1 MKELQ
6 EQLFAN
12 ISSLA
17 YSLIDCYFILKGVF
31 FMFKNPNQEQIFQIL
46 KEAKNIAVVG
56 LSPKEDR
63 VSFQIARL
71 LQNRG
76 YRIIPVNPQYAGD
89 EILGEKVYAD
99 LVSVPEKIDIVDI
112 FRRSEFLPAVA
123 ADFLKTDAKVFWAQ
137 LGLQNEEAAA
147 MLEEA
152 GRNNVI
158 MDRCIKIEL
167 NKMIA

>member
-12 ISSLA
+12 ISSVA

-31 FMFKNPNQEQIFQIL
+31 IMFKNPNQEQIFQIL
-46 KEAKNIAVVG
+46 KDAKNIAVVG

-71 LQNRG
+71 LQDRG

-152 GRNNVI
+152 GRKNVI